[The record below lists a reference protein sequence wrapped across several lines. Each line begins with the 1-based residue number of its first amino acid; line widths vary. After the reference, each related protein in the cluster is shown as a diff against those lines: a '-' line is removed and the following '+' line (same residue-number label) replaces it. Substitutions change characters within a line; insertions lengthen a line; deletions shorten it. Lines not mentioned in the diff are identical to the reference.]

1 MLAAPMAVIIDRSVD
16 PKTVLVGANP
26 LVKGGAQ

>member
-1 MLAAPMAVIIDRSVD
+1 MLAAPMAVIVDRSVD

-26 LVKGGAQ
+26 RANGAQ